1 MQVRQCQTGDAL
13 VITVLESRLDA
24 AVAIV
29 FKDIM
34 REVHVEEGMRVIL
47 NLKQVQFLDSSG
59 LGAIVGVMK
68 LLGPTRPMEIA
79 ALTPAVRK
87 LFRLTRMDTVFRIH
101 DHAPVMEDAAM
112 PQISAAG

>member
-1 MQVRQCQTGDAL
+1 MQVTLGQAEGVL

-34 REVHVEEGMRVIL
+34 RDVTVDEGTRVIL

-68 LLGPTRPMEIA
+68 LLGPKRPLEIA
-79 ALTPAVRK
+79 ALTPGVRK

-101 DHAPVMEDAAM
+101 DHAPETEETDTDK
-112 PQISAAG
+112 ISVAG